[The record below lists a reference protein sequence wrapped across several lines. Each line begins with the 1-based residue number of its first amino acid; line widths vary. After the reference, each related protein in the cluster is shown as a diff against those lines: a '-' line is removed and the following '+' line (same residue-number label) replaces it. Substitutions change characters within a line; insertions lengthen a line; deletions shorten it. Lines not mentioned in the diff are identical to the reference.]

1 MNRVQAQLPA
11 RPYLFAL
18 SLAVLLLA
26 ANVVAQPSF
35 SATGN
40 WPSELAALAPFA
52 LVAMASAPSIVSG
65 GGGLDISLGPLMVG
79 VNVVRVVWLLP
90 HTGLDSVWIDVPILI
105 GIGTGVGVINGLLVS
120 VLRYKPMIATLCSF
134 FVLSGLA
141 LKISANPIAARSNWT
156 TDLAVKL
163 GPIPGALVLILI
175 PLLIWECL
183 SRTSYLR
190 TLYAVGGNDAT
201 AFSAGVDVVRTRLVA
216 YGLGGL
222 FAAIAGIAL
231 TALVQSSEASSVTTY
246 TLVALA
252 AVTLGGTPIGGGRGG
267 LVGPLF
273 GALSIYLL
281 QTLLTA
287 LNVSSTWLQLV
298 YGILLVFGILVG
310 ARAINRRPRVVRA

>member
-1 MNRVQAQLPA
+1 VTRVQAQLLA

-18 SLAVLLLA
+18 SLALVLLVANIA
-26 ANVVAQPSF
+26 AQSSF
-35 SATGN
+35 GAPGN
-40 WPSELAALAPFA
+40 WPAEMAALAPFA

-65 GGGLDISLGPLMVG
+65 GGGLDISLGPLMVV
-79 VNVVRVVWLLP
+79 VNVVLVVWLLP
-90 HTGLDSVWIDVPILI
+90 HAGLDTIWVGVPILI
-105 GIGTGVGVINGLLVS
+105 GIGAGVGVVNGWLVS

-134 FVLSGLA
+134 FVLSGVA
-141 LKISANPIAARSNWT
+141 LKISADPIATRSNWT
-156 TDLAVKL
+156 TDLAARV
-163 GPIPGALVLILI
+163 GPIPGALILILI
-175 PLLIWECL
+175 PLLIWKCL

-201 AFSAGVDVVRTRLVA
+201 AFSAGVDVVRARLVA

-267 LVGPLF
+267 LIGPLF
-273 GALSIYLL
+273 GALAIYLL
-281 QTLLTA
+281 QTLLAA

-298 YGILLVFGILVG
+298 YGVLLVLGILIG
-310 ARAINRRPRVVRA
+310 ARAINRRPQVTTA